1 MWFWWFMLIC
11 DIFIP
16 LLIIVIGGILYKY
29 PPKKINSLIG
39 YRTTL
44 SMSNEEAWNF
54 SQKYSSK
61 ILFITGLIMLVPSI
75 LVHIPF
81 YGKDEDTISILSVIV
96 LCVQLI
102 TIIACIIPV
111 EIKLRK
117 KFKDR

>member
-1 MWFWWFMLIC
+1 MNKVFTENGWADYVYWQKEDRKTL
-11 DIFIP
+11 
-16 LLIIVIGGILYKY
+16 
-29 PPKKINSLIG
+29 KKINSLIG

-61 ILFITGLIMLVPSI
+61 ILFITGLIMLIPSI